1 MSVLQIIQLAL
12 AGLGSVVGVLIPG
25 GALAKVVSEA
35 IAAIN
40 NVINNQSASPETLA
54 ELEALRAKKLW

>member
-1 MSVLQIIQLAL
+1 MSALAIIQLAL
-12 AGLGSVVGVLIPG
+12 AGLNAVIGQLEPG

-35 IAAIN
+35 VAAIT

-54 ELEALRAKKLW
+54 ELEALRAQKLW